1 MQGIGS
7 MVAILPQLAVNMG
20 NLTSMILP
28 IFGLAAAIMV
38 LAVALIALS
47 AASVLALPALAMM
60 GFAAGAGNAIFGGGN
75 KDEEMV
81 ALLKSID
88 SKVGGQP
95 AINID
100 GKKLIQEQ
108 NVNSSRQGTGNT

>member
-1 MQGIGS
+1 

-28 IFGLAAAIMV
+28 IFGLAAAITV

-47 AASVLALPALAMM
+47 AASVLAMPALAVM
-60 GFAAGAGNAIFGGGN
+60 GLAAGAGNAIFGGGGS
-75 KDEEMV
+75 KDDEMI

-88 SKVGGQP
+88 GKIGGQP

-108 NVNSSRQGTGNT
+108 NVNSSRQGTGNR